1 MRRGVSKALS
11 VAVEVYRRNRLRID
25 RLQQLGMLSPQEAKA
40 QRTSGAAE
48 MLAAI
53 EAELQRGRGAPKDR
67 GRVVGGGMLSP
78 ARVVPQTKPRVQVRR
93 GGRVKYSDGERI
105 ALRVAV
111 ETVMAREGVK
121 AGEAI
126 RLILAGEVERGE
138 LSPGQ
143 AEREHELMRS
153 LYYRTKRDDGRSR

>member
-11 VAVEVYRRNRLRID
+11 VAMEVYRRNRLRID

-53 EAELQRGRGAPKDR
+53 EADLQRGRGAPKGR

-78 ARVVPQTKPRVQVRR
+78 ARVVPETKPRVQARR
-93 GGRVKYSDGERI
+93 GGPQKHPDEYKHQVR
-105 ALRVAV
+105 AAV
-111 ETVMAREGVK
+111 DVLMAREGVSVVD
-121 AGEAI
+121 AI
-126 RLILAGEVERGE
+126 GLLLKDEMEQGRLTRE
-138 LSPGQ
+138 Q
-143 AEREHELMRS
+143 AKQEHNAMRS
-153 LYYRTKRDDGRSR
+153 LYYRAKRTDTRSR

>member
-25 RLQQLGMLSPQEAKA
+25 RLQHLGMLSPQEAKE
-40 QRTSGAAE
+40 QRIAGAVE

-53 EAELQRGRGAPKDR
+53 EADLQRGRGAPKGR

-78 ARVVPQTKPRVQVRR
+78 ARVVPETKPRVQARR

-126 RLILAGEVERGE
+126 RMILAGGVARGE
-138 LSPGQ
+138 LSPWQ